1 MSVTGKLRVE
11 KVGEKSTATRCFS
24 KYPLKF
30 ILPNKV
36 GASGVDAV
44 WIYTLT
50 YGGGIVSGDRI
61 SCEFDICNG
70 CTAVL
75 TTQASTKVYKS
86 LGSRCSE
93 QFLEAR
99 IGSDALLV
107 VIPDP
112 VTCFATARYAQKQV
126 FRVVAGSSLV
136 LVDWITSGRHESGEK
151 WEFELYKSTNQI
163 FMAADDDEDLPLFID
178 TVLLEQGSISSIA
191 ECMLDYQVIA
201 MVVLLGP
208 KLKNI
213 QNQVQ
218 ENVRRL
224 MSKELHMP
232 FTGRRGSSS
241 DGFDKPT
248 FVASCSPFGPK
259 VCSCIDMQGTGVVV
273 RIAATTTESVYN
285 FLNEQLSGLESLIG
299 IAPYH

>member
-1 MSVTGKLRVE
+1 MTTTGKVTVE
-11 KVGEKSTATRCFS
+11 RVGEKSAVIRCFS

-30 ILPNKV
+30 ILPNK
-36 GASGVDAV
+36 
-44 WIYTLT
+44 
-50 YGGGIVSGDRI
+50 GDRI
-61 SCEFDICNG
+61 SCEFNIGDG

-163 FMAADDDEDLPLFID
+163 FIADDDDDDDDRPLFID
-178 TVLLEQGSISSIA
+178 TVLLEKGSISSVA

-208 KLKNI
+208 KLDNI
-213 QNQVQ
+213 KNQVQ

-224 MSKELHMP
+224 MSDQLHKP
-232 FTGRRGSSS
+232 FYGRRSNDSHAKPNSSS
-241 DGFDKPT
+241 SIGDGFNKPP

-259 VCSCIDMQGTGVVV
+259 GVGVVV
-273 RIAATTTESVYN
+273 RIAATTTESVYK
-285 FLNEQLSGLESLIG
+285 FLNQQLSGLDSLIG
-299 IAPYH
+299 VPPYR

>member
-259 VCSCIDMQGTGVVV
+259 GTGVVV

>member
-50 YGGGIVSGDRI
+50 YGGGIVS
-61 SCEFDICNG
+61 
-70 CTAVL
+70 
-75 TTQASTKVYKS
+75 VYKS

-259 VCSCIDMQGTGVVV
+259 GTGVVV

>member
-1 MSVTGKLRVE
+1 METGRVTVERV
-11 KVGEKSTATRCFS
+11 GGKSTVTRSFS

-36 GASGVDAV
+36 GSAGTDAV
-44 WIYTLT
+44 WIYALT

-61 SCEFDICNG
+61 SCEFFVGNG

-93 QFLEAR
+93 QLLEAR

-112 VTCFATARYAQKQV
+112 VTCFSTARYAQKQV
-126 FRVVAGSSLV
+126 FRVVANSSSLL

-151 WEFELYKSTNQI
+151 WEFQLYKSTNQI
-163 FMAADDDEDLPLFID
+163 LLVDDDDRPLFVD
-178 TVLLEQGSISSIA
+178 SVLLEQGSISSIA
-191 ECMLDYQVIA
+191 DRMLDYQVIA
-201 MVVLLGP
+201 MIVILGP

-218 ENVRRL
+218 ESVKRL
-224 MSKELHMP
+224 MSDQLHMP
-232 FTGRRGSSS
+232 YSGVRASSNHAKPNSSS
-241 DGFDKPT
+241 AFNNKPQL
-248 FVASCSPFGPK
+248 VASCSPFGPK
-259 VCSCIDMQGTGVVV
+259 GVGVVV
-273 RIAATTTESVYN
+273 RIAATTTESVYK
-285 FLNEQLSGLESLIG
+285 FLNHQLSGMESLIG
-299 IAPYH
+299 VPPYR

>member
-93 QFLEAR
+93 QFLE
-99 IGSDALLV
+99 
-107 VIPDP
+107 
-112 VTCFATARYAQKQV
+112 
-126 FRVVAGSSLV
+126 
-136 LVDWITSGRHESGEK
+136 
-151 WEFELYKSTNQI
+151 
-163 FMAADDDEDLPLFID
+163 
-178 TVLLEQGSISSIA
+178 VLLEQGSISSIA

-259 VCSCIDMQGTGVVV
+259 GTGVVV